1 MMHCCEILPQGLLK
15 SPGSTL
21 GIEHPRVPEGFA
33 TLPGVLTK
41 SSKNRKMRHPE
52 LIVLVDF
59 KAIYPRVP
67 QGIFAGFPGVGH
79 FLSFEEI
86 CQYPR
91 VPQGKVANPW
101 GTLGYYF
108 PGVDPREIKIPEVHL
123 TFLKHLNITN
133 FLNEQYLVFL
143 CTFLLIFSY
152 SSFHILLIHP
162 LLFFTSCSSLL
173 ILLTLIFSS
182 HSSRLILFF

>member
-1 MMHCCEILPQGLLK
+1 M
-15 SPGSTL
+15 
-21 GIEHPRVPEGFA
+21 
-33 TLPGVLTK
+33 
-41 SSKNRKMRHPE
+41 
-52 LIVLVDF
+52 DF
-59 KAIYPRVP
+59 KTIYPRVP
-67 QGIFAGFPGVGH
+67 PGIFAGFPGVAH

-108 PGVDPREIKIPEVHL
+108 PGVDPREIKIPRVHL

-133 FLNEQYLVFL
+133 FLNEQYLVFF

-152 SSFHILLIHP
+152 SSFFHILLIHP

-173 ILLTLIFSS
+173 ILLRLFFSS
-182 HSSRLILFF
+182 HSSLLIFFF